1 MSLQKP
7 GLKLKVGSHTRDK
20 ERKKKDE
27 RKLNNKKVRQGAEK

>member
-20 ERKKKDE
+20 ERKRDK
-27 RKLNNKKVRQGAEK
+27 RKLTNKKVRQEAEK

>member
-20 ERKKKDE
+20 ERKKDE
-27 RKLNNKKVRQGAEK
+27 RKLNNKKVKQGAEK